1 MTIIITSI
9 SHGEEVKNRN
19 ALEVKENL
27 FLKPINGL
35 ETVSEDCSVS
45 KEILISKCD

>member
-1 MTIIITSI
+1 MTSI
-9 SHGEEVKNRN
+9 NHGEEVKNRN
-19 ALEVKENL
+19 ALKVKKNL
-27 FLKPINGL
+27 FLKRISGL

>member
-1 MTIIITSI
+1 MTSI
-9 SHGEEVKNRN
+9 SHREEVKNRN
-19 ALEVKENL
+19 VLEVKKNL
-27 FLKPINGL
+27 FLKQINGL

>member
-1 MTIIITSI
+1 MTIIMTSI

-19 ALEVKENL
+19 ALEVKKNV
-27 FLKPINGL
+27 FLKQINGL
-35 ETVSEDCSVS
+35 ETVSEDFSVS